1 MFVAGRPELCVEC
14 DPRQSDLTYTRSL
27 PSIVMCLMQKYEKK
41 KGTIG
46 VDDLDRWPV
55 GTDAF
60 EFLSATSSIGS
71 LEDLKEVQSARIPLL
86 NVFLLELND
95 E

>member
-1 MFVAGRPELCVEC
+1 
-14 DPRQSDLTYTRSL
+14 
-27 PSIVMCLMQKYEKK
+27 MCLMQKYEKN

-55 GTDAF
+55 GSDAF

-71 LEDLKEVQSARIPLL
+71 LEDLKEVQSAQIPLL

>member
-1 MFVAGRPELCVEC
+1 MFAAGRPELCVEC

-27 PSIVMCLMQKYEKK
+27 PSIVMSLMQKYEKN

-55 GTDAF
+55 GSDAF

-71 LEDLKEVQSARIPLL
+71 LEDLKEVQSTRMTLL
-86 NVFLLELND
+86 NVFLLELN
-95 E
+95 EK